1 MREIFYGLFLTK
13 IPNIVY
19 KIIPYDFLDKIEVE
33 PCGQEKIKYTI
44 DHTNNDLDVVLKY
57 EPSIYDALEEDDYYV
72 MNGYDIEIILPKKVF
87 RINI

>member
-1 MREIFYGLFLTK
+1 MD
-13 IPNIVY
+13 
-19 KIIPYDFLDKIEVE
+19 IIQIS

-72 MNGYDIEIILPKKVF
+72 TNGYDIEIILPKKKFGVPFESF
-87 RINI
+87 RIKPEMIKNLKEY